1 MELQRNAHVFPVH
14 FTPDP
19 ESIMMSLIAPWFSSQ
34 HIFKSL
40 TLSLKVN
47 CFEFSREKKI
57 SSYLNRLSAMYWEL
71 VRKLFLQNMQSIL
84 I

>member
-19 ESIMMSLIAPWFSSQ
+19 ESIMMPLIAPWFSSQ

-40 TLSLKVN
+40 TLALKVN
-47 CFEFSREKKI
+47 CFEFSRGKKI
-57 SSYLNRLSAMYWEL
+57 SSYLNRLSAMYWE
-71 VRKLFLQNMQSIL
+71 
-84 I
+84 